1 MNEQTAIAIGALI
14 ALILVAGLCLKLILK
29 NRQYHKRL
37 AGIIDMDKEL
47 KSLASSKKEADDEIQ
62 ILRNSYKEKRVIYDK
77 LKGEIAIYENEFE
90 MLECGFYKPHFDFDT
105 SEIFKEEISNVK
117 TLQRTMVRE
126 KTAVTCSKEWTV
138 EGSRAKGKT
147 MVNRSIRL
155 TSRAFNNECDAAVSN
170 VRWNNI
176 SQMETRIEK
185 AFDTINKLNDSQEVY
200 ISSEYL
206 DLKVKEL
213 QLTHEYKDK
222 KQQEKEEKAERRME
236 MREEAKLEKELEN
249 SIKEEEKFEKLLN
262 KAKLEA
268 AKASGEKL
276 MLLSAKIE
284 SLSVDLQEA
293 HSKSE
298 RAKSMAQQT
307 KVGHIYIISNT
318 GSFGSEVYKIGMT
331 RRLDPLDRVKELG
344 DASVPFT
351 FDIHAMIYTEN
362 APELERSLH
371 NKFSEKRLNLV
382 NTRKEFFKVS
392 LDEIESEVMRF
403 SPETEFVRTAEA
415 RQYRETQA
423 LLAQREEQ
431 MKAEENDALP
441 LEI

>member
-47 KSLASSKKEADDEIQ
+47 KSLASSKKEADNEIQ

-138 EGSRAKGKT
+138 EGSRAQGKT

-382 NTRKEFFKVS
+382 NNRKEFFKVS